1 MCPREA
7 LRTMGTNEDGTL
19 KTKEFR
25 IDKIYAKRFNPNKKA
40 HDYLIKWENMVHNLN
55 TWEPVEH
62 LSSCSALLETFEKQ
76 LARQKEQRQ
85 AAQRQAAQKAPEIVK
100 KNDSMSSQSEDDGT
114 TSIKRRKIEASP
126 AKQAVVAESNLANNL
141 NHSPLTK
148 IKPNGL
154 QSSLSNEK
162 SADVVITSAKDGKQT
177 GIVKKSGVS
186 IAPAPKN
193 EAQIKF
199 IPKGMFCDK
208 TFVRYKI

>member
-1 MCPREA
+1 
-7 LRTMGTNEDGTL
+7 MGTNEDGTL

-62 LSSCSALLETFEKQ
+62 LSSCSALLDTFEKQ

-85 AAQRQAAQKAPEIVK
+85 AAQRQTIQKAPDVVK
-100 KNDSMSSQSEDDGT
+100 KNDSVSSQSEDDGA
-114 TSIKRRKIEASP
+114 TSTKRRKIEASP
-126 AKQAVVAESNLANNL
+126 VKQVVAVESNNL

-199 IPKGMFCDK
+199 IPKG
-208 TFVRYKI
+208 RS